1 MNEISCD
8 ICKDLIPLVQDGV
21 ASGDA
26 QDAVAAHAAHCAAC
40 SAVLEGGQPPAAPQ
54 IDDRRVLRTI
64 RHKLSLAALAL
75 VVLGAVLGI
84 GLSDGQG
91 LFYNILIM
99 PAIGALSYVALRK
112 RAYLTP
118 LALLLLGY
126 VAPLLWRVL
135 RGEDYAGP
143 HIWVLIYCVLCA
155 LGILIA
161 ALLHYAFGKDGG
173 KNEK

>member
-26 QDAVAAHAAHCAAC
+26 QDAVAAHVGHCADC
-40 SAVLEGGQPPAAPQ
+40 SEMLGDAQPAAQQ
-54 IDDRRVLRTI
+54 INDGRVLRTI
-64 RHKLSLAALAL
+64 KNKMSLAALAL
-75 VVLGAVLGI
+75 VALGAVLGI

-112 RAYLTP
+112 KAYLTP
-118 LALLLLGY
+118 LALLLFAG

-135 RGEDYAGP
+135 RGEDYAGVQ
-143 HIWVLIYCVLCA
+143 ILVLIYCALCA

-161 ALLHYAFGKDGG
+161 ALLHFAFGKDKN
-173 KNEK
+173 KNE